1 MLDSIM
7 AGSLQ
12 VNKKLSVLCLIG
24 GVIALY
30 FLNSLRG
37 GTSVTTGKSRTHSEI
52 WNALPNQLPAEHE
65 QLSDIPAD
73 VFSAAKQVTIKEQYI
88 KLTFGDERFNIFYL
102 DALSLYKER
111 TTCTVLLLHGSRFTS
126 ENWRDIN
133 TLQLIGASGC
143 RAVAVDLPGWG
154 KSTAEGTSKLDGH
167 SKNAFLETLITTLDL
182 GKPVLVSP
190 SMSGSF
196 ALPFLMGDK
205 PATCDDRVSGFVAL
219 APVLTDTYSDA
230 MYHRCEI
237 ATLIVFGT
245 KDVTIGHDSVGNL
258 RNMPSSKIFP
268 IEKAGHACYMD
279 QPDVWNRLLFNFLM
293 ALKPLPGNQ

>member
-7 AGSLQ
+7 AGSVQ

-24 GVIALY
+24 CVITLY

-37 GTSVTTGKSRTHSEI
+37 TSVTGKSRTHRDI

-65 QLSDIPAD
+65 QLSDIPTG
-73 VFSAAKQVTIKEQYI
+73 VFSAAKEVRIKEQYI
-88 KLTFGDERFNIFYL
+88 KLTFGNEKMNIFYL
-102 DALSLYKER
+102 DALSLYEER
-111 TTCTVLLLHGSRFTS
+111 TTCTVLLLHGTRFTS

-133 TLQLIGASGC
+133 TLQLIGATGC

-154 KSTAEGTSKLDGH
+154 KSTTEGTSKLDGH
-167 SKNAFLETLITTLDL
+167 SKNVFLEMFITALDL

-196 ALPFLMGDK
+196 AIPYLMGDN
-205 PATCDDRVSGFVAL
+205 PAKCDDRVSGFVAL

-230 MYHRCEI
+230 MYNRCEI

-258 RNMPSSKIFP
+258 RNMPASKIFP
-268 IEKAGHACYMD
+268 IKKAAHACYMD

-293 ALKPLPGNQ
+293 ALKPLVVNQ